1 GKGIMEEKKD
11 VFDRLFSIKPF
22 CIIQPFYRK
31 YKEQLLYLFFGGCTF
46 FIALITFSI
55 GVFSFGLEEITSNN
69 ISWIIAVAFAYIT
82 NRTWVFTEKSHTFK
96 GIVRE
101 IISFAAGRLLT
112 LFMENGI
119 IWLFIDVLGIGV
131 ILTKV
136 VGQIV
141 VIVTNYFLSKFIIF
155 KKDK

>member
-1 GKGIMEEKKD
+1 M
-11 VFDRLFSIKPF
+11 PN
-22 CIIQPFYRK
+22 
-31 YKEQLLYLFFGGCTF
+31 
-46 FIALITFSI
+46 
-55 GVFSFGLEEITSNN
+55 TSNN
-69 ISWIIAVAFAYIT
+69 ISWVIAVAFAYIT

-96 GIVRE
+96 GITRE

-141 VIVTNYFLSKFIIF
+141 VIVTNYFLSKFLIF
-155 KKDK
+155 RKDK